1 MGATD
6 RILATMHFV
15 RDGDISDTFKI
26 AEILL
31 YDEEDLIQKAVGG
44 MLREAGKSDRSRLL
58 RFLDKHAAELPR
70 TLLRYAMEHRD
81 KKQREHYRNMT

>member
-31 YDEEDLIQKAVGG
+31 HDEEDLIQKAVGG

-58 RFLDKHAAELPR
+58 RFLDQHAADMPR
-70 TLLRYAMEHRD
+70 TLLRYAMEHLD